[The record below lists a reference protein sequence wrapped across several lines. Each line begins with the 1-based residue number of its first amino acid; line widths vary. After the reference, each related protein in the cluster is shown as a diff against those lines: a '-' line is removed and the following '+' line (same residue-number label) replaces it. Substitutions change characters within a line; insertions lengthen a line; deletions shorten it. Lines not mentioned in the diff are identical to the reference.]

1 MRTGKKTVQLRLP
14 MQLRDNEEVARDV
27 RLLAEFEH
35 RSLQGEIRHLL
46 TIGLDQKIAQL
57 GNETMSALRRSAS
70 PPVAI
75 TKVQESVSA
84 PPVAAR
90 RTASRKEGVA

>member
-14 MQLRDNEEVARDV
+14 MQLRDNEETASDI
-27 RLLAEFEH
+27 RLLAELEH

-46 TIGLDQKIAQL
+46 AIGLDQKIAQL

-70 PPVAI
+70 PAVAI
-75 TKVQESVSA
+75 PKAPENISA

-90 RTASRKEGVA
+90 RVTSRKEGVA